1 MATRLLHV
9 LPGFGTGGIQT
20 QLAGIANALGD
31 AFVHAILPVD
41 GDASCL
47 ARIAPGVPVEVV
59 SPPPWARAPLRRP
72 LAARALLRACA
83 ADVVVT
89 YNWSGVEWC
98 LANRAL
104 GVAPGIHCE
113 HGFGVEEAARRLAR
127 RNALRR
133 LALAGGIELVV
144 PSRALERIARE
155 EWGLAPRRIRVI
167 ANGIDCEAL
176 ARRAGP
182 RARATGEGL
191 AIGCVAP
198 LRPEKDVGLLL
209 RSFAAASRARPAWRL
224 LVAGDGAQ
232 RGELEALAAA
242 LGIASRVE
250 FAGSLADPAPLLARL
265 DVFAL
270 PSRTEQMPFALLEAM
285 AMALPVV
292 ATDVGD
298 VASMLAPGN
307 RGLLARAGDEAGLA
321 AALRRAGDDAGLRA
335 RLGAANLEEARRRFP
350 ASAMVAAF
358 GALYA
363 GLARSTRGPA
373 SARGSV

>member
-20 QLAGIANALGD
+20 QLAGIANALGG
-31 AFVHAILPVD
+31 AFAHAILPID
-41 GDASCL
+41 GDASCV

-59 SPPPWARAPLRRP
+59 TPPPWARAPLRHP
-72 LAARALLRACA
+72 IAARALLRACA
-83 ADVVVT
+83 ADLVVT

-98 LANRAL
+98 LANRLL
-104 GVAPGIHCE
+104 GDAPGIHCE
-113 HGFGVEEAARRLAR
+113 HGFGVEEAFGRLAR

-167 ANGIDCEAL
+167 ANGIDCDAL

-182 RARATGEGL
+182 RARVAGHGL

-209 RSFAAASRARPAWRL
+209 RAFAAAAAGRPSWRL
-224 LVAGDGAQ
+224 VVAGDGAQ

-242 LGIASRVE
+242 LGIAPRVA

-307 RGLLARAGDEAGLA
+307 RSLLARAGDEAGLA
-321 AALRRAGDDAGLRA
+321 AALRRAGDDAALRA
-335 RLGAANLEEARRRFP
+335 RLGAANQEEARRRFP
-350 ASAMVAAF
+350 ASGMVAAF

-363 GLARSTRGPA
+363 ARARSMRKPA
-373 SARGSV
+373 SARGGV

>member
-31 AFVHAILPVD
+31 AFVHAILPID

-72 LAARALLRACA
+72 FAARTLLRACA
-83 ADVVVT
+83 ADLVVT

-98 LANRAL
+98 LANRLL
-104 GVAPGIHCE
+104 GDAPGLHCE
-113 HGFGVEEAARRLAR
+113 HGFGVEEAVRRLAR

-144 PSRALERIARE
+144 PSRTLERIARE
-155 EWGLAPRRIRVI
+155 EWGLAPRRIRVV
-167 ANGIDCEAL
+167 ANGVDCDAL

-182 RARATGEGL
+182 RTRAAGGGL

-209 RSFAAASRARPAWRL
+209 RAFASVARGHPSWRL
-224 LVAGDGAQ
+224 VVAGDGAL

-250 FAGSLADPAPLLARL
+250 FAGALADPAPLLARL

-285 AMALPVV
+285 ALALPVV

-298 VASMLAPGN
+298 VAAMLAPEN
-307 RGLLARAGDEAGLA
+307 RELLARAGDEAGLA
-321 AALRRAGDDAGLRA
+321 AALRRAGTDAGLRA
-335 RLGAANLEEARRRFP
+335 RLGAANLEAARLRFP
-350 ASAMVAAF
+350 ASTMASAF

-363 GLARSTRGPA
+363 GLARGR
-373 SARGSV
+373 R